1 MHGAGG
7 LLRRLVP
14 TAALHLGG
22 GSILEVGCYTTSMAR
37 LIAGIA
43 RGNDRAE
50 PIDVQGSAY
59 IGERTRVDHYAAA
72 SLSFPG
78 GVVARLACAA
88 RVNLGGVVRV
98 FGSDGTITLPSPWLP
113 GRTGPPVLV
122 VEDRPLQRRELAVDA
137 PRDLYTIEAD
147 TVAAFLRDRQA
158 PQVTWEDTL
167 GNMRTLD
174 RWRESVGLAYDT
186 E

>member
-1 MHGAGG
+1 
-7 LLRRLVP
+7 
-14 TAALHLGG
+14 
-22 GSILEVGCYTTSMAR
+22 
-37 LIAGIA
+37 
-43 RGNDRAE
+43 
-50 PIDVQGSAY
+50 
-59 IGERTRVDHYAAA
+59 
-72 SLSFPG
+72 
-78 GVVARLACAA
+78 
-88 RVNLGGVVRV
+88 VNLGGVVRV

-122 VEDRPLQRRELAVDA
+122 VEERPLQRRELAVDA
-137 PRDLYTIEAD
+137 PRDLYAIEAD